1 VNESR
6 LEKLAP
12 LSGIA
17 MIVFLMTGVVLI
29 NAFDYMPTADRAAEV
44 FGQNPGRVESG
55 GYFGV
60 VSGLFL
66 IWFAGSVYSAL
77 REAEGGTG
85 RLSTIA
91 FGGGVMSAIGLV
103 TGYGVMALGGSQ
115 AGLPEG
121 ISPAQALILHGLF
134 EVLIGLLHGLAVL
147 IGATGILSLRTK
159 SFPAWFGW
167 ASVVITIGILTPVDY
182 IFEGIALLWIVVI
195 SSWLFIRGLKRR
207 ESFETPAQP
216 SGARMEI

>member
-1 VNESR
+1 MNESR

-12 LSGIA
+12 LTGII
-17 MIVFLMTGVVLI
+17 MIGFLMIGVFLI
-29 NAFDYMPTADRAAEV
+29 NAFDHRPTADRAAEI
-44 FGQNPGRVESG
+44 FGQNPGRVALG
-55 GYFGV
+55 GSLGL

-77 REAEGGTG
+77 REREGGTG

-91 FGGGVMSAIGLV
+91 FGGGVMSAIGLI
-103 TGYGVMALGGSQ
+103 TGYGVIYFAGGQ
-115 AGLPEG
+115 AGRPGG
-121 ISPAQALILHGLF
+121 ISPAQALIPYGLF

-167 ASVVITIGILTPVDY
+167 ASVVIAVGILTPVDY
-182 IFEGIALLWIVVI
+182 LFEEIALLWIVVTSI
-195 SSWLFIRGLKRR
+195 WLFIRGLKRR
-207 ESFETPAQP
+207 ESFETPAQL
-216 SGARMEI
+216 SDATMEI